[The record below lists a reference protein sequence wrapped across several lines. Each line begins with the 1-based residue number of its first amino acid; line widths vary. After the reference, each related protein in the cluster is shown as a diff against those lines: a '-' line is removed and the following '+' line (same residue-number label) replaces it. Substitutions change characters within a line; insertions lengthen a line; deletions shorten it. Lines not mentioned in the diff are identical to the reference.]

1 MGLEARLVRLML
13 AGGVILTV
21 TSITPI
27 SPVLA
32 ATAKETAPAVQA
44 QHHVQIGDASWYGS
58 RHQGHKTASGE
69 AYDPRLLTAAHPSL
83 PLDSTVRVTNL
94 KNGRSVE
101 VRVNDR
107 GPYRGRRVID
117 LSAKAAEEIGLKRRG
132 VAKVKV
138 EALSVPRPQPAVY
151 HAAGAATHQPATRE
165 ND

>member
-1 MGLEARLVRLML
+1 MGLQTRLARSVLVGAAIL
-13 AGGVILTV
+13 VISNIIPFSSV
-21 TSITPI
+21 C
-27 SPVLA
+27 A
-32 ATAKETAPAVQA
+32 ATAKGAAHTIPAQR
-44 QHHVQIGDASWYGS
+44 HVQIGDASWYGA

-69 AYDPRLLTAAHPSL
+69 AYDPRSLTAAHPSL

-117 LSAKAAEEIGLKRRG
+117 LSAKAAEEIGLKRSG

-138 EALSVPRPQPAVY
+138 EALSVPHPEPAVY
-151 HAAGAATHQPATRE
+151 HAARAATHQPTRE
-165 ND
+165 TD